1 MQEDVGQC
9 ARERFLQNFCTDFI
23 RGCVWETTHRN
34 QGTSIKAIFHSGYVF
49 LAHWACDLVLLPLV
63 VGKTS
68 ETIRTLLQAQIL
80 QGTPGVGCAQDKEG
94 CQAPVP
100 CTVGDSAWSRFVL
113 VQLHLFQQSRWGL
126 QGRGEGLYSLSE
138 ISEAICKCR

>member
-1 MQEDVGQC
+1 M
-9 ARERFLQNFCTDFI
+9 FLQNFCTGLI
-23 RGCVWETTHRN
+23 EGCVWGTTRRN

-49 LAHWACDLVLLPLV
+49 LAHWACNLLLLPLV
-63 VGKTS
+63 LGKTS

-80 QGTPGVGCAQDKEG
+80 QGTPGVGFAKEKEG

-100 CTVGDSAWSRFVL
+100 HTVGDSAWSRFVL

-126 QGRGEGLYSLSE
+126 HGRGEGLYSLSE